1 MRTVTCGARWWR
13 VARLVLALWL
23 ATPGGVGAQA
33 EARRP
38 FSHEVHR
45 NLTCTSCHSS
55 GGEHGVPRDW
65 TPGACASCHHDPSR
79 GMTCDACHRRE
90 AYADPRPVPQALHLS
105 VWQAPR
111 TRELS
116 FDHHLHVRLQC
127 RDCHEGTGL
136 LAPPDCAS
144 CHQNHHREG
153 VECVQCHRP
162 PDPGVH
168 SLEAHASCGGAG
180 CHSEVATRRPMLSR
194 ASCLICHAEKRDH
207 KPGRECA
214 SCHLV
219 PEGSTGSTVPGPR
232 PGGARS
238 SHPFPNL

>member
-116 FDHHLHVRLQC
+116 FDHHLHVRLAC
-127 RDCHEGTGL
+127 RDGHEGSGL
-136 LAPPDCAS
+136 LAPPECAS
-144 CHQNHHREG
+144 CHQNHHRLARLACRCSAAG
-153 VECVQCHRP
+153 DRTVQ
-162 PDPGVH
+162 
-168 SLEAHASCGGAG
+168 
-180 CHSEVATRRPMLSR
+180 RR
-194 ASCLICHAEKRDH
+194 
-207 KPGRECA
+207 
-214 SCHLV
+214 
-219 PEGSTGSTVPGPR
+219 
-232 PGGARS
+232 RS
-238 SHPFPNL
+238 SAASTSLG